1 MKIGF
6 IGCGNMATAI
16 INGITNNNVV
26 SEKDINAYDI
36 FDGATKKL
44 KENKDINIC
53 KNEKDVVKSS
63 DIIFLAVKP
72 NVQASVLKA
81 IDGEIKDKL
90 IISIAAGKTIEFIE
104 SNL

>member
-53 KNEKDVVKSS
+53 EN
-63 DIIFLAVKP
+63 
-72 NVQASVLKA
+72 
-81 IDGEIKDKL
+81 
-90 IISIAAGKTIEFIE
+90 
-104 SNL
+104 

>member
-26 SEKDINAYDI
+26 SEKDINAYDV

-53 KNEKDVVKSS
+53 ENEKDVCKIKRHYFSCSQAKCSGKRIKS
-63 DIIFLAVKP
+63 
-72 NVQASVLKA
+72 N
-81 IDGEIKDKL
+81 
-90 IISIAAGKTIEFIE
+90 
-104 SNL
+104 

>member
-53 KNEKDVVKSS
+53 ENEKDVVKSS

-81 IDGEIKDKL
+81 CLDGQGICFNKEEGKRVSNIDCRR
-90 IISIAAGKTIEFIE
+90 
-104 SNL
+104 

>member
-44 KENKDINIC
+44 KELLCTNGGI
-53 KNEKDVVKSS
+53 E
-63 DIIFLAVKP
+63 
-72 NVQASVLKA
+72 ASCPPQ
-81 IDGEIKDKL
+81 
-90 IISIAAGKTIEFIE
+90 
-104 SNL
+104 

>member
-36 FDGATKKL
+36 FDVATKKL
-44 KENKDINIC
+44 KNPH
-53 KNEKDVVKSS
+53 
-63 DIIFLAVKP
+63 KP
-72 NVQASVLKA
+72 RL
-81 IDGEIKDKL
+81 D
-90 IISIAAGKTIEFIE
+90 SILSA
-104 SNL
+104 